1 MPLANLITKESG
13 WKILSVALAV
23 AIWLTVHH
31 TIKADAWKRASPMDG
46 LTTRTFQTV
55 PVLVVS
61 AAADVREFK
70 VKPAAIQVTVSGK
83 AEAFTALDA
92 TQIRVFVDLTGIKG
106 ARGLRKHVD
115 VSTPPGLA
123 LVSAE
128 PAEVEVIAPPK

>member
-1 MPLANLITKESG
+1 MTLRDIVTKESG

-31 TIKADAWKRASPMDG
+31 TIKGDASKRVNTANG

-61 AAADVREFK
+61 AAADVHEFK
-70 VKPAAIQVTVSGK
+70 VKPTAIQVTISGQSD
-83 AEAFTALDA
+83 ALNSLDA
-92 TQIRVFVDLTGIKG
+92 KQIHVFVDLTGIKV
-106 ARGLRKHVD
+106 ARGLKKRLD
-115 VSTPPGLA
+115 ISTPPGLA

-128 PAEVEVIAPPK
+128 PAEVDVIAPPK